1 VLFSSSLLLDFLN
14 EEKYTKNTIRSKKKK
29 EEETNRPKVRTK
41 KKVLINIYK
50 QIQNP
55 NRSGK
60 KNNLNNL
67 LLLLV
72 VTCIGEG
79 KKTKVTYLHKN
90 K

>member
-1 VLFSSSLLLDFLN
+1 M
-14 EEKYTKNTIRSKKKK
+14 KKNIQKTQSDPKKK

-60 KNNLNNL
+60 KKNLNNL

>member
-1 VLFSSSLLLDFLN
+1 M
-14 EEKYTKNTIRSKKKK
+14 KKNIQKTQSDPKKK